1 MNVPNS
7 QPPVDKAPEPVPV
20 DAFGQPTVA
29 EEVPVVEEKPED
41 KKPAEVDVAKIS
53 EELGSLKAK
62 FEASETL
69 HAKKDADIRAMAE
82 KIKAYEKGNG
92 GAPQGGQE
100 QEGDVP
106 FKEIKTSKDLTED
119 EKDEMTDAEI
129 KALDE
134 MAELKKTI
142 NTMHLA
148 QKAGASSEALDV
160 NKTVKEN
167 ALALADNDADKA
179 NQIIE
184 AFNGSKFNTA
194 EMTAEDIQKAVE
206 MVATTVTGYKKPKE
220 DAIRG
225 GGGKPPIGGTK
236 TDPHGVDAI
245 VDSVTKQAGGGTY
258 SL

>member
-1 MNVPNS
+1 MTVPNS
-7 QPPVDKAPEPVPV
+7 QAPAVDKAPEPVPV
-20 DAFGQPTVA
+20 DAFGAPVGG
-29 EEVPVVEEKPED
+29 EEAPVVEEKPVEN
-41 KKPAEVDVAKIS
+41 KPTEIDAVKLG

-106 FKEIKTSKDLTED
+106 FKEIKTSKDLTDD

-148 QKAGASSEALDV
+148 QAKGKDDVLDV
-160 NKTVKEN
+160 NKTVKDN
-167 ALALADNDADKA
+167 ALALAENDTDKA

-206 MVATTVTGYKKPKE
+206 MVAVTVTGYKKPKE

-225 GGGKPPIGGTK
+225 GGGKPPVGGTK
-236 TDPHGVDAI
+236 SDPHGVDAI
-245 VDSVTKQAGGGTY
+245 VESVAKQSGGGTY

>member
-1 MNVPNS
+1 MTVPNS
-7 QPPVDKAPEPVPV
+7 QAPADKAPETPVV
-20 DAFGQPTVA
+20 DAFGAPVGA
-29 EEVPVVEEKPED
+29 EEAPVVEEKPVET
-41 KKPAEVDVAKIS
+41 KPTEVDVAKIS
-53 EELGSLKAK
+53 EELGSLRAK
-62 FEASETL
+62 YEQSETL

-92 GAPQGGQE
+92 GAPQGGQA
-100 QEGDVP
+100 QDGDVP

-134 MAELKKTI
+134 MAELKNTI

-148 QKAGASSEALDV
+148 LQTKDTGEPLDV
-160 NKTVKEN
+160 NKTVTEN
-167 ALALADNDADKA
+167 ALALANNDADKA

-184 AFNGSKFNTA
+184 AFNGSKFNIN

-225 GGGKPPIGGTK
+225 GGGKPPVGGTK
-236 TDPHGVDAI
+236 SDPYGVDAI
-245 VDSVTKQAGGGTY
+245 VESVSKQSGGGTY